1 MITSKNYQFHELGE
15 HEIFEPST
23 IAEYVPFTQAKFY
36 GDWQKFLK
44 RKVRRFIVK
53 KDELVV
59 AYFQLIKYPLI
70 AGRSYLYIP
79 YGPVTK
85 DYSLEFLQELKSEIL
100 KICKNENAVFARLDF
115 TPVSEQ
121 KIISKLF
128 SKAPK
133 YTYHSAY
140 FQPRYEWFLDIQKN
154 EEQLLKEMEDNTR
167 YSIKF
172 SSRKEIVTEIITQD
186 FYRYLEPFYELMI
199 VTSKRNGFSLHPKA
213 YYEAIFRNL
222 KSENGFLAVARF
234 GEKIL
239 AIDFFVV
246 YADISNYV
254 FACSSNEERNKRPTY
269 NAIWKSICH
278 SKSLGCK
285 FFSFG
290 GISSSNNIY
299 KGWEGLT
306 AFKKQFGG
314 QEIVHSEFYDAINN
328 KIIYTLYNLRK
339 FILKKILRK

>member
-1 MITSKNYQFHELGE
+1 MSHLNYQFQELGE
-15 HEIFEPST
+15 HESFEPCT

-36 GDWQKFLK
+36 GDWQKFLG

-70 AGRSYLYIP
+70 SSFNYLYIP
-79 YGPVTK
+79 YGPVTR
-85 DYSLEFLQELKSEIL
+85 DHSSEFLKHIKDKLLDISREEK
-100 KICKNENAVFARLDF
+100 AVFVRTDF
-115 TPVSEQ
+115 TP
-121 KIISKLF
+121 KLDPR
-128 SKAPK
+128 SLTK
-133 YTYHSAY
+133 YFKKSSPCTYHSAY

-154 EEQLLKEMEDNTR
+154 EDQLLKEMEDNTR

-186 FYRYLEPFYELMI
+186 FYKYLEPFYELMI

-239 AIDFFVV
+239 AIDLFVV

-254 FACSSNEERNKRPTY
+254 FACSSNEDRNKRPTY

-285 FFSFG
+285 YFNFG

-314 QEIVHSEFYDAINN
+314 EEIVRSDFYD
-328 KIIYTLYNLRK
+328 IIANHFIYFLYNFRK
-339 FILKKILRK
+339 LIKHITKI